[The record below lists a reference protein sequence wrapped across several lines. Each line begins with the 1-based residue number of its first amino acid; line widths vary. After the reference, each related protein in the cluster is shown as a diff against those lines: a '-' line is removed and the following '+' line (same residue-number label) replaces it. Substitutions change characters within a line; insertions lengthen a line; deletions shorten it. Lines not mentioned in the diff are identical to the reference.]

1 MKLKAYFAGSI
12 RGGRNDQAL
21 YARMIDAVREKADVL
36 TEHIGLSTINLN
48 ETKNDCDIH
57 TQDVNWMKECDF
69 VIAECT
75 NPSLGVGYELA
86 SAEHLHKP
94 VHIFYNTTRTQL
106 SAMLK
111 GDPYFMIHPYTTE
124 EELFTQ
130 LHQVLEAL

>member
-57 TQDVNWMKECDF
+57 TQDMNWMKECDF

-94 VHIFYNTTRTQL
+94 VHIFLQHNPDT
-106 SAMLK
+106 AECDVK
-111 GDPYFMIHPYTTE
+111 G
-124 EELFTQ
+124 
-130 LHQVLEAL
+130 